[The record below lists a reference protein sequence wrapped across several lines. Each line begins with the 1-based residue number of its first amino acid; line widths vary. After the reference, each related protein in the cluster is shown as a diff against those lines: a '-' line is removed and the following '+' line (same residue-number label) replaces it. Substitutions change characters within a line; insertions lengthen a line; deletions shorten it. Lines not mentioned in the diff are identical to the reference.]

1 VKGLPEDILDHK
13 TYGKLGMPVL
23 ALGGPGYGW
32 LKAVLEPTVGKLKL
46 VKMEGAA
53 TSSPRKSRPTPSPP
67 SKPSWTDHSGAA

>member
-46 VKMEGAA
+46 VKMEGSGHFIAEEKPADTIAA
-53 TSSPRKSRPTPSPP
+53 IEAFL
-67 SKPSWTDHSGAA
+67 D